1 MIKCEEGQVKVE
13 GEKVKI
19 LAEYTC
25 ITKMLLDDFSEEEL
39 KSCIK
44 CAKMSEE
51 EIDNEIRNIK
61 RDTIDLLFNLFFK
74 QEGNR

>member
-1 MIKCEEGQVKVE
+1 MIKFEKGQAKVE
-13 GEKVKI
+13 GEKTQI

-44 CAKMSEE
+44 YAKMSEE
-51 EIDNEIRNIK
+51 ELDNEIRNKTKDI
-61 RDTIDLLFNLFFK
+61 IDSLFNSFFK

>member
-1 MIKCEEGQVKVE
+1 MIKCEKGQAKVE
-13 GEKVKI
+13 GEKFQI

-44 CAKMSEE
+44 YAKMSEE
-51 EIDNEIRNIK
+51 ELDNEIRNKTKDI
-61 RDTIDLLFNLFFK
+61 IDLLFNSFFK

>member
-1 MIKCEEGQVKVE
+1 MIKYEKGHAEVK
-13 GEKVKI
+13 GEKAQI

-44 CAKMSEE
+44 YAKMSEE
-51 EIDNEIRNIK
+51 ELDNEIRNKTKDI
-61 RDTIDLLFNLFFK
+61 IDSLFNSFFK
-74 QEGNR
+74 QEGN

>member
-1 MIKCEEGQVKVE
+1 MIKYEKGHAKVE
-13 GEKVKI
+13 GEKVQI

-44 CAKMSEE
+44 YAKMSEE
-51 EIDNEIRNIK
+51 ELYNEIRNKTKDI
-61 RDTIDLLFNLFFK
+61 IDLLFNSFFK

>member
-1 MIKCEEGQVKVE
+1 MIKYEKGHAEVK
-13 GEKVKI
+13 GEKTQI

-44 CAKMSEE
+44 YAKMSEE
-51 EIDNEIRNIK
+51 ELDNEIRNKTKDI
-61 RDTIDLLFNLFFK
+61 IDSLFNSFFK
-74 QEGNR
+74 QEGN

>member
-1 MIKCEEGQVKVE
+1 MIKCEKCHAEVK
-13 GEKVKI
+13 GEKVQI

-44 CAKMSEE
+44 YEKMSEE
-51 EIDNEIRNIK
+51 EINNEIRKKTKDI
-61 RDTIDLLFNLFFK
+61 IDSLFNSFFK
-74 QEGNR
+74 KEEDR

>member
-1 MIKCEEGQVKVE
+1 MIKFEKGQAKVE
-13 GEKVKI
+13 GEKAQI

-44 CAKMSEE
+44 YAKMSEE
-51 EIDNEIRNIK
+51 ELDNEIRNKTKDI
-61 RDTIDLLFNLFFK
+61 IDLLFNSFFK

>member
-1 MIKCEEGQVKVE
+1 MIKFEKGQAKVE
-13 GEKVKI
+13 GEKTQI

-44 CAKMSEE
+44 YAKMSEE
-51 EIDNEIRNIK
+51 EIDNEIRNKTKNI
-61 RDTIDLLFNLFFK
+61 IDLLFNSLFK
-74 QEGNR
+74 QEGDR

>member
-1 MIKCEEGQVKVE
+1 MIKFEKGHAEVK
-13 GEKVKI
+13 GEKAQI

-44 CAKMSEE
+44 YAKMSEE
-51 EIDNEIRNIK
+51 ELDNEIRNKTKDI
-61 RDTIDLLFNLFFK
+61 IDSLFNSFFK
-74 QEGNR
+74 QEGN

>member
-1 MIKCEEGQVKVE
+1 MIKCEEDQVKVE

-19 LAEYTC
+19 LSQYTC

-44 CAKMSEE
+44 YEKMSEE
-51 EIDNEIRNIK
+51 ELTMKSE
-61 RDTIDLLFNLFFK
+61 T
-74 QEGNR
+74 

>member
-1 MIKCEEGQVKVE
+1 MIKYEEGQVKVE
-13 GEKVKI
+13 GEKVQI

-44 CAKMSEE
+44 YAKMSEE
-51 EIDNEIRNIK
+51 ELDNEIRNKTKDI
-61 RDTIDLLFNLFFK
+61 IDLLFNSFFK

>member
-1 MIKCEEGQVKVE
+1 MIKYEKGHAKVE
-13 GEKVKI
+13 GEKVQI

-44 CAKMSEE
+44 YAKMSEE
-51 EIDNEIRNIK
+51 ELDNEIRNKTKDI
-61 RDTIDLLFNLFFK
+61 IDLLFNSFFK

>member
-1 MIKCEEGQVKVE
+1 MIKYEKGHAKVE
-13 GEKVKI
+13 GEKVQI

-44 CAKMSEE
+44 YAKMSEE
-51 EIDNEIRNIK
+51 ELDNEIRNKTKDI
-61 RDTIDLLFNLFFK
+61 IDLLFNSFFK
-74 QEGNR
+74 QEGN

>member
-1 MIKCEEGQVKVE
+1 MIKYEKGHAEVK

-25 ITKMLLDDFSEEEL
+25 ITKILLDDFSEEEL

-44 CAKMSEE
+44 YAKMSEE
-51 EIDNEIRNIK
+51 ELDNEIRNKTKDI
-61 RDTIDLLFNLFFK
+61 IDLLFNSFFK

>member
-1 MIKCEEGQVKVE
+1 MIKCEKGQTKIEGKKNQ
-13 GEKVKI
+13 I

-44 CAKMSEE
+44 YAKMSEE
-51 EIDNEIRNIK
+51 ELDNEIRNKTKDI
-61 RDTIDLLFNLFFK
+61 IDSLFNSFFK

>member
-1 MIKCEEGQVKVE
+1 MIKCEKGQTKVE
-13 GEKVKI
+13 GEKNQI
-19 LAEYTC
+19 LDEYTC
-25 ITKMLLDDFSEEEL
+25 ITKMLLDNFKEEEL

-44 CAKMSEE
+44 YAKMSEE

-74 QEGNR
+74 QEENR

>member
-1 MIKCEEGQVKVE
+1 MQIF
-13 GEKVKI
+13 
-19 LAEYTC
+19 AEYTC

-44 CAKMSEE
+44 YAKMSEE
-51 EIDNEIRNIK
+51 ELDNEIRNKTKDI
-61 RDTIDLLFNLFFK
+61 IDLLFNSFFK

>member
-1 MIKCEEGQVKVE
+1 MIKFEKGHAKVE
-13 GEKVKI
+13 GEKMQI

-39 KSCIK
+39 KRCIK
-44 CAKMSEE
+44 YAKMSEE

-61 RDTIDLLFNLFFK
+61 RDTIDLLFNLLFK
-74 QEGNR
+74 QEGDR

>member
-1 MIKCEEGQVKVE
+1 MIKFEKGNAEVK
-13 GEKVKI
+13 GEKTQI

-44 CAKMSEE
+44 YAKMSEE
-51 EIDNEIRNIK
+51 EIDNEIRNKTKDI
-61 RDTIDLLFNLFFK
+61 IDLLFNSFFK
-74 QEGNR
+74 QEGDR

>member
-1 MIKCEEGQVKVE
+1 MIKYEEGQAKVE

-25 ITKMLLDDFSEEEL
+25 ITKILLDDFSEEEL

-44 CAKMSEE
+44 YAKMSEE
-51 EIDNEIRNIK
+51 ELDNEIRNKTKDI
-61 RDTIDLLFNLFFK
+61 IDLLFNSFFK
-74 QEGNR
+74 QEEDR

>member
-1 MIKCEEGQVKVE
+1 MIKYEKGHAEVK
-13 GEKVKI
+13 GEKVQI

-44 CAKMSEE
+44 YAKMSEE
-51 EIDNEIRNIK
+51 EIDNEIRNKTKDI
-61 RDTIDLLFNLFFK
+61 IDLLFNSFFK
-74 QEGNR
+74 QEGDR